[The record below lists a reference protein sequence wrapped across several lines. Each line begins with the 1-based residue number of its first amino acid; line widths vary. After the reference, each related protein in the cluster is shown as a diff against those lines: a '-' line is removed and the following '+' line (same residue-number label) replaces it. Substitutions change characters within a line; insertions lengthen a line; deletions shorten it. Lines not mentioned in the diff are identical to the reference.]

1 MPRSTTERWG
11 GRVRLGLFLQPLEGW
26 LGEPGLPGWAEL
38 RALAREAEAMGFDCL
53 FVPDHLL
60 IRGSPYWGIPAGE
73 TRGTWEAWTLLAAL
87 AEATSRIGLA
97 PFVAAAAFRHPAVLA
112 KMAATLAEVSGGR
125 LILGLGSGSHLP
137 EHPAF
142 GLPDDHLVSRF
153 EEALQIVV
161 PLLRDGR
168 VDFQGRYYTA
178 RDCELRPPARPGGV
192 PIWIA
197 AFRPRMLGLTAR
209 WGDGLVT
216 AWHARPEALREPFGI
231 LDAACRAAGRDPRAL
246 ARVVG
251 TIVSFR
257 AETRFTREVLRGT
270 TEELAAALDAF
281 RATGVDHL
289 VCMLDPRDARGL
301 ERFAPVVAAWRRTPG

>member
-26 LGEPGLPGWAEL
+26 LGEAGLPSWAEL
-38 RALAREAEAMGFDCL
+38 RALAREAEAIGFHSL
-53 FVPDHLL
+53 LVPDHLL
-60 IRGSPYWGIPAGE
+60 IRGSPYWGIPPGE

-87 AEATSRIGLA
+87 AEATSRIHLA

-112 KMAATLAEVSGGR
+112 KMAATLDEVSGGR
-125 LILGLGSGSHLP
+125 LILGLGCGSHLP
-137 EHPAF
+137 EHEAF
-142 GLPDDHLVSRF
+142 GLPADHLVSRF
-153 EEALQIVV
+153 EETLRIVV
-161 PLLRDGR
+161 PLLREGR

-178 RDCELRPPARPGGV
+178 RDCELRPPARPGGLPV
-192 PIWIA
+192 WIA
-197 AFRPRMLGLTAR
+197 AFRPRMLALTAR
-209 WGDGLVT
+209 WADGLVT
-216 AWHARPEALREPFGI
+216 AWHARPEALAAPFAD

-270 TEELAAALDAF
+270 PRELKDALAAF
-281 RATGVDHL
+281 RAAGVDHL
-289 VCMLDPRDARGL
+289 VCMLDPRDTRGL
-301 ERFAPVVAAWRRTPG
+301 EQWGQALTS